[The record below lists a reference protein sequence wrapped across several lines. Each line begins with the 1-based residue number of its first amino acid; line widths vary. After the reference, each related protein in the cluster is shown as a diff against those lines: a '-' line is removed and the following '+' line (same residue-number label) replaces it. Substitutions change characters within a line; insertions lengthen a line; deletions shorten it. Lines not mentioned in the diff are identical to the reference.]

1 MGRVQLIGA
10 VHLARAHNVQRQIT
24 RKQRAH
30 LHRRRVSAQQQVS
43 VLRLNVESV
52 LHFACRVIRLNVQS
66 VKVVP
71 LRLQLRAVCNLPAHT
86 DENIS
91 QALLHQSNRV
101 AAAQRTARRSSRN
114 VHSFLSQDASLT
126 LSLQLS
132 GTSLNSLSQGCTSL
146 THQLTH
152 RALVLVLKIT
162 HLAVSDA
169 HDALLT
175 EEAQAHLLEA
185 VKVLSLLANLLLGTL
200 TLSLK
205 SLTDSVQTVLGV
217 LLQNLRNAGENLS
230 RAVKTL
236 VFLHGI
242 GHCHSSLHTTGTM
255 PAGSLYTLG
264 STACSPPA
272 THTGCGTRGRRR
284 AHILSI
290 LDQRRKRKQQNARIV
305 HPGVLRYIASTTVLK
320 GCTYFRACFTA
331 GSKEARIHST
341 FAMNHA
347 AYRGTK
353 P

>member
-1 MGRVQLIGA
+1 M
-10 VHLARAHNVQRQIT
+10 
-24 RKQRAH
+24 
-30 LHRRRVSAQQQVS
+30 
-43 VLRLNVESV
+43 
-52 LHFACRVIRLNVQS
+52 
-66 VKVVP
+66 
-71 LRLQLRAVCNLPAHT
+71 
-86 DENIS
+86 
-91 QALLHQSNRV
+91 
-101 AAAQRTARRSSRN
+101 AAAQGTARRSSRN

-185 VKVLSLLANLLLGTL
+185 VKVLSLLANLMLGTL
-200 TLSLK
+200 MLSLK

-264 STACSPPA
+264 STVSSPPA
-272 THTGCGTRGRRR
+272 ARTGCGTRGRRR

>member
-10 VHLARAHNVQRQIT
+10 VHLTRAHNVQRQIT

-71 LRLQLRAVCNLPAHT
+71 LRLQLRAVSNFPTHT

-101 AAAQRTARRSSRN
+101 AAAQGTARRSSRN

-146 THQLTH
+146 PHQLTH

-185 VKVLSLLANLLLGTL
+185 VKVLSLLANLLAGAL

-242 GHCHSSLHTTGTM
+242 GHCHSSLHTTGTI

-264 STACSPPA
+264 STVSSPPA
-272 THTGCGTRGRRR
+272 AHTGCGTGGK
-284 AHILSI
+284 ATGAYPIH
-290 LDQRRKRKQQNARIV
+290 
-305 HPGVLRYIASTTVLK
+305 
-320 GCTYFRACFTA
+320 FRPE
-331 GSKEARIHST
+331 KET
-341 FAMNHA
+341 
-347 AYRGTK
+347 
-353 P
+353 